1 MLYIVL
7 LLNTELYNNIP
18 RLRLHKK
25 PPLPENPKIFIFYR
39 VRPFRVQI
47 FTTGFVQGRY
57 DTLKTLGIQN
67 IDYRLELFGRSIK
80 IF

>member
-1 MLYIVL
+1 ML

-18 RLRLHKK
+18 RLRLQNH
-25 PPLPENPKIFIFYR
+25 PYQ
-39 VRPFRVQI
+39 RVQI

-57 DTLKTLGIQN
+57 DTLKTLGIQT
-67 IDYRLELFGRSIK
+67 IDYRLKYFGRSIK